1 MHMNSNDVVGSVL
14 QEEGIVV
21 TADTIVT
28 DIEAEVEVIAEI
40 DVVGGIV
47 RRIVEVVTVQVLVVI
62 VKIAGG
68 MQNQQLLRTMIL
80 RWALWFILIG

>member
-1 MHMNSNDVVGSVL
+1 MNSNDVVGSVL

-47 RRIVEVVTVQVLVVI
+47 RRIVEVVTVQVLVVNARI
-62 VKIAGG
+62 VEG

-80 RWALWFILIG
+80 RWAL

>member
-62 VKIAGG
+62 AKIAGG

-80 RWALWFILIG
+80 RWAL

>member
-47 RRIVEVVTVQVLVVI
+47 RRIVEVVTVQVLVVNARI
-62 VKIAGG
+62 VEG

-80 RWALWFILIG
+80 RWAL

>member
-1 MHMNSNDVVGSVL
+1 MNSNDVVGSVL

-47 RRIVEVVTVQVLVVI
+47 RRIVEVVTVQVLVVNARI
-62 VKIAGG
+62 VEG
-68 MQNQQLLRTMIL
+68 MQSQQLLRTMIL
-80 RWALWFILIG
+80 RWAL